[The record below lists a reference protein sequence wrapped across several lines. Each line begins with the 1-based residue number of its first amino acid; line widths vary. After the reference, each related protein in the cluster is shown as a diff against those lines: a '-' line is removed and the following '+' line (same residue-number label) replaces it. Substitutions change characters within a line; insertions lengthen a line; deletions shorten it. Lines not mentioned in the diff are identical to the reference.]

1 MLITGS
7 PVYLNEKVSKQ
18 KKKSG
23 GFFSC
28 CQVEDD
34 GDTETNIF
42 EQKALTPIQKRNHG
56 STQRFSDEFDQTKDY
71 TDYKIPNETFLSND
85 FSQIGLV
92 SPKHSTMWELAQ
104 SVNMKSFRSIGLN
117 KDQYKWILLKYDMQ
131 RDTRLSNLNQKYWDS
146 NNGIC
151 APADRITKEQY
162 KEQRVRIEWDIAW
175 SIFDHVN

>member
-1 MLITGS
+1 MLVTGS
-7 PVYLNEKVSKQ
+7 PQYFNEKLS
-18 KKKSG
+18 KKKKKNNGG

-42 EQKALTPIQKRNHG
+42 DQKPLTPIKKTDRAN
-56 STQRFSDEFDQTKDY
+56 TQRFSDDFQQFDQTKDY

-85 FSQIGLV
+85 FSQMGMV

-104 SVNMKSFRSIGLN
+104 SVNMKSFRSIGLS

-131 RDTRLSNLNQKYWDS
+131 RDTRLSTLN
-146 NNGIC
+146 
-151 APADRITKEQY
+151 
-162 KEQRVRIEWDIAW
+162 
-175 SIFDHVN
+175 